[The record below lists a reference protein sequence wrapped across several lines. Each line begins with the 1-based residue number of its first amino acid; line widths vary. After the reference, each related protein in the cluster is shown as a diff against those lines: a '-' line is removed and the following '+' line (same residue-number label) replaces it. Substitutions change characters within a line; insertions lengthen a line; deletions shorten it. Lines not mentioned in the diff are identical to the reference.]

1 MTFRWT
7 VIYFPVNQHGIRY
20 TSKPRTGFVR
30 ARTLAHAE
38 ERAKEKFG
46 SEVIEVR

>member
-7 VIYFPVNQHGIRY
+7 VSYYPVDQYRFRY
-20 TSKPRTGFVR
+20 TSKPRTGYVR
-30 ARTLAHAE
+30 ARTKAQAE
-38 ERAKEKFG
+38 ERAKVKFG